1 MIKIKKK
8 KNMWSLKSLSS
19 IIENLNLLL
28 LLFVSTYF
36 PDFTFVP
43 CNMKFTLQA
52 DISRYQ
58 KLISFSISRS
68 NSPSLLSFS
77 LSLSLFSFSRIFKP
91 LYIQPTEKDTI
102 RFSKLWKDSLN
113 NGIVP
118 SREQVNFVIAW
129 EGSDVKITIS
139 MRVPMP

>member
-8 KNMWSLKSLSS
+8 NIWSLKSLSNT
-19 IIENLNLLL
+19 IENLNLLL